1 MIKNIKKKII
11 LFFLIVLSIFG
22 LNSIIS
28 TSKIDKTVNAAGT
41 NINQWV
47 SIAGTNV
54 KVKVCY
60 TEDLFVAED
69 YSNCITS
76 VPTSGEFY
84 MTAFVDIGTSLS
96 SMQLVWDLN
105 STEVESTTSILGI
118 DVTNDGNALWDNTTL
133 DDKSDQVTGSI
144 SNPRRKPF
152 SKLPSLPGRTTGS
165 NYIEGNAEN
174 YLYTTGVTEPS
185 PILTNSQIFYGPGQT
200 TGDISSGIYA
210 IFKIRIRLNSGVTTF
225 SSTCISMR
233 VAETTGGNQI
243 QLQTLILMLP
253 QVHLQPLKLR

>member
-105 STEVESTTSILGI
+105 TSEVSNVDSIFGLSSADDSKKLTNLSIVDRDTAKKIKNSIL
-118 DVTNDGNALWDNTTL
+118 N
-133 DDKSDQVTGSI
+133 
-144 SNPRRKPF
+144 
-152 SKLPSLPGRTTGS
+152 
-165 NYIEGNAEN
+165 
-174 YLYTTGVTEPS
+174 
-185 PILTNSQIFYGPGQT
+185 
-200 TGDISSGIYA
+200 
-210 IFKIRIRLNSGVTTF
+210 
-225 SSTCISMR
+225 
-233 VAETTGGNQI
+233 
-243 QLQTLILMLP
+243 
-253 QVHLQPLKLR
+253 

>member
-1 MIKNIKKKII
+1 M
-11 LFFLIVLSIFG
+11 IVLSIFG

-28 TSKIDKTVNAAGT
+28 TSKIDKTVNAAGS

-54 KVKVCY
+54 KIKVCY

-118 DVTNDGNALWDNTTL
+118 DVTMM
-133 DDKSDQVTGSI
+133 VM
-144 SNPRRKPF
+144 R
-152 SKLPSLPGRTTGS
+152 
-165 NYIEGNAEN
+165 
-174 YLYTTGVTEPS
+174 
-185 PILTNSQIFYGPGQT
+185 YG
-200 TGDISSGIYA
+200 I
-210 IFKIRIRLNSGVTTF
+210 
-225 SSTCISMR
+225 
-233 VAETTGGNQI
+233 I
-243 QLQTLILMLP
+243 Q
-253 QVHLQPLKLR
+253 H